1 MIGDD
6 FSQPVHNPDL
16 FALAVKAFT
25 QMPHSS
31 ALGVEFIQGGLSR
44 VMTCLPFAENL
55 IGDSQHRV
63 IHGGAI
69 TTLIDTTC
77 GLTVFSL
84 LDEPE
89 QVVTLD
95 LRIDYLRSAQPER
108 PVYCV
113 AECYR
118 LTHHVA
124 FLRAIAYQEIE
135 KKELIAHGVSTFM
148 RTPWKKGEKTHA
160 S

>member
-1 MIGDD
+1 MIVDD
-6 FSQPVHNPDL
+6 FSRPVHNPHL

-25 QMPHSS
+25 EMPHSG
-31 ALGVEFIQGGLSR
+31 ALGVEFIKAGLSR
-44 VMTCLPFAENL
+44 VMTRLPFAEDL
-55 IGDSQHRV
+55 IGDSHNRV

-95 LRIDYLRSAQPER
+95 LRIDYLRSAQPEL
-108 PVYCV
+108 PIYCI

-124 FLRAIAYQEIE
+124 FLRAVAYQTIAQNEE
-135 KKELIAHGVSTFM
+135 SIAHGVSTFM
-148 RTPWKKGEKTHA
+148 RTPLKKGGHP
-160 S
+160 